1 MAVTKTELHKVITKL
16 DDVKIE
22 LLRLRADLLP
32 EERTTASEK
41 RQIHQGRREI
51 ETGRFV
57 TLAQLRKELGA
68 CSSVVPV
75 RLLAAN
81 RGLAHAMSEDNGS
94 SSRDYRIG

>member
-1 MAVTKTELHKVITKL
+1 MAVTKTELHKVITKP

-32 EERTTASEK
+32 EERPTASEK

-51 ETGRFV
+51 ERGRFV

-68 CSSVVPV
+68 
-75 RLLAAN
+75 
-81 RGLAHAMSEDNGS
+81 
-94 SSRDYRIG
+94 